1 MTLKS
6 EREIRQVVQIG
17 IATALYLWG
26 FPIMALLLV
35 LLILPWQPIYRVAA
49 YLGCVVL
56 EVKAKRTVKR
66 AMRKLSDEPVHAT

>member
-6 EREIRQVVQIG
+6 EKEIRQVVQIG

-26 FPIMALLLV
+26 FPALAIVLV
-35 LLILPWQPIYRVAA
+35 VLILPWHPVYRVAA

>member
-6 EREIRQVVQIG
+6 EKEIRQLVQIG

-56 EVKAKRTVKR
+56 EVRAKRTVKR